1 MDAIIT
7 YFDPLKGYARLRPVT
22 FNTSPEVDDA
32 EVDSETDEAVEPIE
46 TDEGVEE
53 ELEPVAEEVLEE
65 QEESVKEEVP
75 EELVEEQEEPVE
87 EQVVEYF
94 FHVSQLQSHTFPGIT
109 VGTRVTFE
117 PLEPDSN
124 LVRWVKI
131 HD

>member
-7 YFDPLKGYARLRPVT
+7 SFDPLKGYARLRPVT
-22 FNTSPEVDDA
+22 FASEAKSSDTPDETEPDEVA
-32 EVDSETDEAVEPIE
+32 EQEA
-46 TDEGVEE
+46 
-53 ELEPVAEEVLEE
+53 EPVAEEVLDEATEE
-65 QEESVKEEVP
+65 QEVPVENDVP

-87 EQVVEYF
+87 EPVVEYF

>member
-7 YFDPLKGYARLRPVT
+7 HFDLLKGYARLRPLT
-22 FNTSPEVDDA
+22 FIDEADKTESSDTPGETEPDDTAEQEAAAIVEELPVEAPNEAFDGSVEVD
-32 EVDSETDEAVEPIE
+32 EPTE
-46 TDEGVEE
+46 D
-53 ELEPVAEEVLEE
+53 PEE
-65 QEESVKEEVP
+65 QEETVK
-75 EELVEEQEEPVE
+75 
-87 EQVVEYF
+87 EYF

-131 HD
+131 QE